1 MIQRS
6 PNHTRGRTPWALS
19 SSGRVSVVCSNSA
32 IRVSRHSS
40 RPKKNGELAPIASCT
55 PAIACAAFQCAPNAA
70 GSTSWCSW
78 TLVHAASGAIVS
90 ARIAS
95 RSTPAMLIS
104 RSSPRAAK
112 ICSLSSL

>member
-40 RPKKNGELAPIASCT
+40 RPKKNGEFAPIAIWI
-55 PAIACAAFQCAPNAA
+55 PAIACAAFQCAPNNA
-70 GSTSWCSW
+70 GSTSWCSC

-90 ARIAS
+90 ARIAK
-95 RSTPAMLIS
+95 RSTPEMLIE